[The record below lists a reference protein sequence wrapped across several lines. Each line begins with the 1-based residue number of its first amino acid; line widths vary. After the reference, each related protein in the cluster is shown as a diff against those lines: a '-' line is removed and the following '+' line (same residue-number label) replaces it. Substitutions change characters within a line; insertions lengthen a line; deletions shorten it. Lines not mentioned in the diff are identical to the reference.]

1 MVQPNKTIGARL
13 KKITLQDIAEQLG
26 VSKFAVSRALSGK
39 DGVSGE
45 TRDRVTAKAL
55 EMGYLRAAD
64 IAATRPAIHIIFND
78 HDPVNSELWMQM
90 QNGIQREAD
99 GSGYQVQIHW
109 TAEPERVENIARVSA
124 GVVLVGQHDPKT
136 LDVLKLVGRP
146 VVRLGWVLPLEQ
158 VDQVTGADHEAG
170 NAIGQYLI
178 ARGHRRIG
186 FVHGSRVLR
195 GRMERLFGLREA
207 LLTSD
212 QASVVEVQF
221 GEEGFANA
229 YLALKAEGEL
239 PTALFCAHD
248 SLGVHVVSELH
259 RMGLRVPDDISVV
272 GYGDFAAATQISPPL
287 TTVRLPGADMGIAAF
302 RLLLERMNSNR
313 HPLPPQRLMLVPNL
327 VERGSVRSLAID

>member
-1 MVQPNKTIGARL
+1 M
-13 KKITLQDIAEQLG
+13 KKITLQEIADQLG

-45 TRDRVTAKAL
+45 TRERITAKAL
-55 EMGYLRAAD
+55 ELGYLRAAD
-64 IAATRPAIHIIFND
+64 VAAMRPAIHIIFND

-99 GSGYQVQIHW
+99 SSGYQVQIHW
-109 TAEPERVENIARVSA
+109 TAEPERVENIARASA
-124 GVVLVGQHDPKT
+124 GIVLVGQHDLKT
-136 LDVLKLVGRP
+136 LAVLKAVGRP

-178 ARGHRRIG
+178 SRGHRRIG

-212 QASVVEVQF
+212 RASVVEVQF

-229 YLALKAEGEL
+229 FLALKAEGEL

-259 RMGLRVPDDISVV
+259 RMGLRVPDDISVL

-302 RLLLERMNSNR
+302 RLLLERMNSKR
-313 HPLPPQRLMLVPNL
+313 PALPPQRLMLVPQL
-327 VERGSVRSLAID
+327 VERASVRTLSKGLD